1 LFRIE
6 TKKDIA
12 LVRRAIKEDWDY
24 DKSEMIEALR
34 DVIGLRDPELTIEA
48 VKVLLLGDS
57 VAAKQAEVQI
67 KREKLELEKRQYDD
81 KLRLRLI
88 ELATSAGIIPAA
100 GVRSIEPIA
109 DDQPGIES

>member
-12 LVRRAIKEDWDY
+12 LARRAIKEGWEY
-24 DKSEMIEALR
+24 DRSEVVAALFE
-34 DVIGLRDPELTIEA
+34 VMALRDPELMIEA
-48 VKVLLLGDS
+48 AKVLLLGDT
-57 VAAKQAEVQI
+57 VAAKQAETEI

-88 ELATSAGIIPAA
+88 ELATNAGLIPAS
-100 GVRSIEPIA
+100 GVKA
-109 DDQPGIES
+109 VESNKCAEKPVES